1 MKLKNN
7 SQDPRKVFAD
17 KLIEVGIDAQKADW
31 IALDVG
37 MDAVGKE
44 YLMRWGIKGK
54 QLKIVECLITDF
66 YLGRL
71 M

>member
-1 MKLKNN
+1 MKLKKQI
-7 SQDPRKVFAD
+7 QDPREVLAD
-17 KLIEVGIDAQKADW
+17 KLNKAGIDAQKALW

-44 YLMRWGIKGK
+44 YLMRCGIKGK

-71 M
+71 I